1 MKSNASRNRKSPT
14 RWQRCVTGL
23 RISRVL
29 LCLLALGLIKLVLV
43 GSAGF
48 WGPESG
54 PVSAALPVVAGQA
67 QAAEP
72 VETEQPGQ
80 EAQVQEP
87 QPPEGVDA
95 ADWKILKRKQDELA
109 AKERALMQLQRGIEA
124 KLAELEVL
132 EKRIAKML
140 DQADA
145 LKDKKIKQLVDFY
158 SNMKAKQA
166 AAVLE
171 TMDEDLAVKILSG
184 MRGRQAGEILTFV
197 ETKKAAKLSEDLT
210 KLQIPL
216 GE

>member
-1 MKSNASRNRKSPT
+1 M
-14 RWQRCVTGL
+14 
-23 RISRVL
+23 
-29 LCLLALGLIKLVLV
+29 
-43 GSAGF
+43 
-48 WGPESG
+48 
-54 PVSAALPVVAGQA
+54 VAGQA